1 MDLSIWQIFEP
12 IAAAL
17 ADRDAVIDRERRFTY
32 GQLADRAV
40 RLANVLAGHGL
51 GCHRERAGLRPWELG
66 QDTLALLMFNCAEYV
81 EGLLGASGARVTPMN
96 VNYSYT
102 AEEVSYVLND
112 SGAKAVLYH
121 ARLAPVL
128 AAALPRLRVRPLL
141 LQVRDGSG
149 EALLPG
155 AVDYESALAAAAP
168 SLVTTGHSGDDILII
183 YTGGTTG
190 MPKAVLWRQA
200 DAWTAGLARGMHA
213 GTDATVADL
222 VGYVRARHAGR
233 VLVVVPM
240 MHGSGTFQA
249 LGGLLYGDTVR
260 YVGEGG
266 HFRAD
271 EVLATIGR
279 ERVTSMVM
287 IGDAYAKPLLAE
299 LETGRYDTSSLRLVL
314 SGGAP
319 LSHRSKQAL
328 VQALRPA
335 AFIEL
340 MGASE
345 TGTALSREHTG
356 DGAEDQTSGVFR
368 PQAGVTVLDTSR
380 SFVHRPGHAE
390 PGYFAKA
397 GAVPLGYLGDQ
408 AKTAATF
415 TTVDG
420 VRYSVPGDLALLR
433 TDGLVE
439 ILGRDSATIN
449 TGGEKVFAEEVE
461 EALTTHP
468 AVRDAAVAGRPSER
482 WGQEVTAIVELVDG
496 SEVTDEEIR
505 ATAATLIARYKLPK
519 LIIRVD
525 RVRRTANGKIDRPW
539 AKQVAAESRS

>member
-1 MDLSIWQIFEP
+1 MELSIWQIFDQVS
-12 IAAAL
+12 IAVP
-17 ADRDAVIDRERRFTY
+17 DRDAIIDRKRRFTY
-32 GQLADRAV
+32 RQLADRV
-40 RLANVLAGHGL
+40 TRLAAVLAEGGL
-51 GCHRERAGLRPWELG
+51 GCHQERADLQPWELG
-66 QDTLALLMFNCAEYV
+66 QDTLALLMFNCAEYA
-81 EGLLGASGARVTPMN
+81 EGLLGASAARVTPMN

-102 AEEVSYVLND
+102 AEEISYVLD
-112 SGAKAVLYH
+112 DAGATAVLYH

-128 AAALPRLRVRPLL
+128 AAALPRLRVVPLL
-141 LQVRDGSG
+141 LQVADESG
-149 EALLPG
+149 HDLLPG
-155 AVDYESALAAAAP
+155 AVDYEAALAASDPASRP
-168 SLVTTGHSGDDILII
+168 SGQSGDDILII

-200 DAWTAGLARGMHA
+200 DAWTAALARSPHVSGA
-213 GTDATVADL
+213 SLTDL
-222 VGYVRARHAGR
+222 VGYVENRKPGR

-249 LGGLLYGDTVR
+249 LGGLLYGDAVV
-260 YVGEGG
+260 YVGEAG

-271 EVLATIGR
+271 EALDAIER

-299 LETGRYDTSSLRLVL
+299 LGTGRYDTSSLRLVL

-328 VQALRPA
+328 VEALRPA
-335 AFIEL
+335 AFVEL

-345 TGTALSREHTG
+345 TGTALTRAHTT
-356 DGAEDQTSGVFR
+356 DGADDRASGVFR
-368 PQAGVTVLDTSR
+368 PQAGVTVIDTTR
-380 SFVHRPGHAE
+380 RFVHQPGHTE

-397 GAVPLGYLGDQ
+397 GALPLGYLGDE

-420 VRYSVPGDLALLR
+420 VRYSVPGDFALLR
-433 TDGLVE
+433 TDGLIE

-461 EALTTHP
+461 EALTAHP

-482 WGQEVTAIVELVDG
+482 WGQEVTAIVELVAG
-496 SEVTDEEIR
+496 SEVTDAEIR
-505 ATAATLIARYKLPK
+505 AVAAQLIARYKLPK
-519 LIIRVD
+519 VIIRVD
-525 RVRRTANGKIDRPW
+525 HVRRTANGKIDRPW
-539 AKQVAAESRS
+539 AKQVAAESLH